1 MRENETPTNNENLAE
16 KTEKFPPLRYPGE
29 TDEQYDARC
38 TQEAERERIAE
49 ESRDEAKRMTGPE
62 LRADSLE
69 DNGGQNKID
78 RERYHDWLEANAPAA
93 SEMSAEDLRAVN
105 RVEEAIDFFNGL
117 PAREREAFLATGD
130 AKVLAE
136 GRADNIVQAVEEE
149 IGFLQREGI

>member
-69 DNGGQNKID
+69 DNGGQNTGQYTGNALSD
-78 RERYHDWLEANAPAA
+78 TEAPVHLLHGCSLVRLGQPAC
-93 SEMSAEDLRAVN
+93 
-105 RVEEAIDFFNGL
+105 
-117 PAREREAFLATGD
+117 
-130 AKVLAE
+130 
-136 GRADNIVQAVEEE
+136 
-149 IGFLQREGI
+149 